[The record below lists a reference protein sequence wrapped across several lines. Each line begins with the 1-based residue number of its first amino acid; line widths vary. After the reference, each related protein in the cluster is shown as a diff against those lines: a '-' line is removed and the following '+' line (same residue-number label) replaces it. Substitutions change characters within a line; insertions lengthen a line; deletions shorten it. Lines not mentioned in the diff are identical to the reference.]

1 MKKPKRGRP
10 PKAEDELHSESLLVR
25 VGAGEKEAFKD
36 AAKLAGVPLS
46 AWARERLRQVAMRE
60 LKSAAQPVAFMKRL
74 AHN

>member
-10 PKAEDELHSESLLVR
+10 PKSEDELHNVSLMIR
-25 VGAGEKEAFKD
+25 VGAGDKEAFSD

-46 AWARERLRQVAMRE
+46 AWVRERLRQVAMRE